1 MPTIGIAVHIAA
13 RVAASAV
20 AGQILVSRTVC
31 DLVAGSGFQFVDE
44 GTREFKGVPDVWR
57 VFALDR

>member
-1 MPTIGIAVHIAA
+1 
-13 RVAASAV
+13 VAGSAS

-31 DLVAGSGFQFVDE
+31 DLVAGSGFRFVDD

-57 VFALDR
+57 VFALDRSDAAAG